1 MNKLRKI
8 AVSVFTLISC
18 FVAQAQTQ
26 NLNVPV
32 YLQENAKLD
41 DRVEDAL
48 SRMTLEEKVALCHAQ
63 SKFSVAGVSRLG
75 IPEIWMSDGPH
86 GVREEISW
94 DSWAPAGF
102 TNDSCT
108 AFPALTCLA
117 ATWEPK
123 LALKYGKAIGEEA
136 RYRKKSVLLGPGVNI
151 YRTPLNGRNFEYM
164 GEDPYLASIMV
175 VPYIHGVQSNGV
187 AACVKHYILNNQEK
201 WRGHIDVDLSDRA
214 LYEIY
219 FPAFKAAVEEGHVW
233 SIMGSYN
240 KLRGEHACHNN
251 FLLNKVLKGDWKF
264 DGAVITD
271 WGGCHDTDE
280 AVNNGLDIEMGTYT
294 NGLTTES
301 KFTYSE
307 YYLANPYLNGLKS
320 GKYSIDVLND
330 KARRVLR
337 LIMRTAMNTNR
348 PWGSLATKAH
358 AQVGYEVGVNGVV
371 LLKNERTND
380 KTKLLP
386 LDASKYARILVVG
399 ENATRKL
406 TKGGG
411 SSELKVKYEC
421 SPLEALQKMYGDK
434 IIYAQGYESGRPRYD
449 GQDEIAPEVQNK
461 LHDEAIAKAKTADLV
476 LYFGGLNKNHFQDCE
491 DSDRKS
497 YNLSFGQDRLIS
509 DLQKSNSNI
518 VVTLLSGNAVAMPW
532 LDKVPAVIQGWY
544 NGSEAGHVLADI
556 ISGKQNPSGHLPFS
570 FPKTLEDS
578 PAHSFGPLAY
588 PGDSIKEEYKEGI
601 YVGYRWYTTKKIK
614 TLFPFGYG
622 LSYTTFEFGKPN
634 LSSHSLSG
642 HEKLILTVPVTNTGD
657 VDGKELVQIY
667 VGQKHPLLDR
677 PTFELKHFKKVHL
690 AVGETKKVQFEITA
704 DDLKYYDDTK
714 KEWRVD
720 ADKFTIYVGKSTED
734 IQSKLT
740 FHYKN

>member
-1 MNKLRKI
+1 MNKLIKMT
-8 AVSVFTLISC
+8 VSVFVLMSCLI
-18 FVAQAQTQ
+18 VNGQTNHQ
-26 NLNVPV
+26 QIPV
-32 YLQENAKLD
+32 YKQTDANLE

-48 SRMTLEEKVALCHAQ
+48 QRMTLEEKVALCHAQ

-75 IPEIWMSDGPH
+75 IPELWMSDGPH

-117 ATWEPK
+117 ATWDPK
-123 LALKYGKAIGEEA
+123 LSQKYGRAIGEEA
-136 RYRKKSVLLGPGVNI
+136 RYRNKSVLLGPGVNI

-164 GEDPYLASIMV
+164 GEDPYLASVLV

-219 FPAFKAAVEEGHVW
+219 FPAFKAAVEDGHVW
-233 SIMGSYN
+233 SLMGAYN
-240 KLRGEHACHNN
+240 KLRGEHACHND

-307 YYLANPYLNGLKS
+307 YYLADPYLKGLKS
-320 GKYSIDVLND
+320 GKYSVEVLND

-337 LIMRTAMNTNR
+337 LIMRTVMNSSR
-348 PWGSLATKAH
+348 PWGSLATKEH
-358 AQVGYEVGVNGVV
+358 EQVGYEVGINGVV
-371 LLKNERTND
+371 LLKNDFTKR
-380 KTKLLP
+380 KSKLLP
-386 LDASKYARILVVG
+386 LDASKYERILVVG
-399 ENATRKL
+399 ENSTRKL

-411 SSELKVKYEC
+411 SSELKVKHEC
-421 SPLEALQKMYGDK
+421 SPLEALKEMYGDK

-449 GQDEIAPEVQNK
+449 GQDKIDSKVQQK
-461 LHDEAIAKAKTADLV
+461 LHDEAVAKAKAADIV

-491 DSDRKS
+491 DSDRKN
-497 YNLSFGQDRLIS
+497 YHLSFGQDRLIL
-509 DLQKSNSNI
+509 DLQKANSNI
-518 VVTLLSGNAVAMPW
+518 VVNLLSGNAVAMPW
-532 LDKVPAVIQGWY
+532 VDKVPAIIQGWY
-544 NGSEAGHVLADI
+544 NGSEAGHILADI
-556 ISGKQNPSGHLPFS
+556 ISGKQNPSGRLPFS
-570 FPKTLEDS
+570 FPKKLEDC
-578 PAHSFGPLAY
+578 PAHSFDALAY

-614 TLFPFGYG
+614 TLFPFGHG
-622 LSYTTFEFGKPN
+622 LSYTTFEYGKPM
-634 LSSHSLSG
+634 LSSRSLTKDG
-642 HEKLILTVPVTNTGD
+642 KLTLTVPVTNTGN
-657 VDGKELVQIY
+657 VDGKEVVQIY
-667 VGQKHPLLDR
+667 IGQKRPRLDR
-677 PTFELKHFKKVHL
+677 PAYELKHFKKVSL
-690 AVGETKKVQFEITA
+690 AVGETTEVLFEITA
-704 DDLKYYDDTK
+704 DDLKYYDDIQ

-720 ADKFTIYVGKSTED
+720 ADKFTLYVGKSTED

-740 FHYKN
+740 FYYN